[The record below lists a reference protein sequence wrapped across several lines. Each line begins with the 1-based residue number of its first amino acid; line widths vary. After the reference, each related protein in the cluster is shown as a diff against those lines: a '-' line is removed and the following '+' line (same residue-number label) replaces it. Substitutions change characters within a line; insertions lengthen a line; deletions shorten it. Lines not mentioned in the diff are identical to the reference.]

1 MLKRTSEYSDYSDYS
16 DYLKFI
22 GADITGITDIT
33 DITNN
38 AGDGISAVP
47 SCSIFFST
55 SFLDF
60 DLFFKLF
67 IANSN

>member
-33 DITNN
+33 NN

-55 SFLDF
+55 PFLDF